1 MEIDKELLKRYIEG
15 RASDRE
21 RILAYRW
28 ISAHPQHLK
37 RYLTEKR
44 LYELS
49 LFRSAEKQTEKPDG
63 EKKKGIFALKNIRI
77 ARRVKYAAAAVCLL
91 LAIASLWNRFTKHPD
106 AAALQT
112 VYVPTAQMTSL
123 TLDDGTL
130 IELGSNSKL
139 SFPPV
144 FDRKERDVYLS
155 GRAFF
160 KVAKNRRRP
169 FVVTTR
175 DGAITVTGTTFYVD
189 AIPERNIFT
198 VSLIEGQVLISLN
211 KEIEKPLRLKPK
223 DRAVLKNGRLVVSPI
238 VDYDEF
244 LWREGILSFKGKNL
258 EEIISQLSLLYNL
271 KISIQ
276 NCDLSLKQSHTYS
289 GKFRQLDGIDYALQ
303 VLKQKIGF
311 DYKHDEQTG
320 EIYIR

>member
-21 RILAYRW
+21 RMLAYRW

-49 LFRSAEKQTEKPDG
+49 LFRFAENKRESLT
-63 EKKKGIFALKNIRI
+63 EKKKGIVALKKVRI
-77 ARRVKYAAAAVCLL
+77 TRGVKYAAAAVCLL